1 MGKQSKVWKAIE
13 QIARV
18 ILEFVFGLFQKK
30 LDEEMFCA
38 LMQFVKFGIIGV
50 SNTIISYVLN
60 ILVLIFLQPF
70 SVSWDFIAGNIVAFV
85 LSVLWSFYWNNKF
98 VFTMQEGEERF
109 ILKALLKTYIAYGFT
124 GIILNNILS
133 WICINM
139 LGISKYIAPLI
150 NLIISVPINFVINKM
165 WAFRTDKKGV

>member
-109 ILKALLKTYIAYGFT
+109 ILKALLKTYIA
-124 GIILNNILS
+124 LS
-133 WICINM
+133 
-139 LGISKYIAPLI
+139 LI
-150 NLIISVPINFVINKM
+150 HI
-165 WAFRTDKKGV
+165 